1 MPSRRAFRFGA
12 ADATRRALDWVQHR
26 RGRREKT
33 NAAFAASLYV
43 SFSEAGELL
52 FQLRV
57 SVRLEM
63 GDATLAKKLRADI
76 EQIRRMLLRLIRR
89 LEGEGPPP
97 A

>member
-1 MPSRRAFRFGA
+1 M
-12 ADATRRALDWVQHR
+12 
-26 RGRREKT
+26 
-33 NAAFAASLYV
+33 
-43 SFSEAGELL
+43 